1 MARSEASLKQR
12 REYAKAYRRALP
24 RESKNAQYQAW
35 YSNNREHVL
44 SRNRQWRKDHP
55 NYRGLRSADYRLLAV
70 NLLRQRDGD
79 ICGHC
84 GKQILDKEFGIDHKK
99 PRCLGGSE
107 EASNLR
113 LVHKI
118 CNIRRER
125 STYVELD

>member
-1 MARSEASLKQR
+1 MARNEASIQQR
-12 REYAKAYRRALP
+12 REYSKVYRRGLP
-24 RESKNAQYQAW
+24 RETKCAYYQAW
-35 YSNNREHVL
+35 YSKNREQVL

-55 NYRGLRSADYRLLAV
+55 DYRGLRSADYRLFAV

-84 GKQILDKEFGIDHKK
+84 GKLIVEGDFGIDHEK
-99 PRCLGGSE
+99 PCCVGGTD
-107 EASNLR
+107 EAANLR

-125 STYVELD
+125 QTYGTVD